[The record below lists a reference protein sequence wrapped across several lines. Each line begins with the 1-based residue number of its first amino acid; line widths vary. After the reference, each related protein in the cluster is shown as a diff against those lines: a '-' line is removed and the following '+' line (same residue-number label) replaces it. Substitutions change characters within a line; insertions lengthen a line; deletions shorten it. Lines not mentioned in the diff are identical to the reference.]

1 MLRGQVQAVKK
12 VASQHRARQRFA
24 MRFSL
29 PVAGGLIDFAQLA
42 ARLQR
47 DQPPEVL
54 GGQRA
59 RDASAIASYADFGD
73 IRVAPVV
80 DRRLPAQH
88 RFAPAQLHAERLRKI
103 DIGDDTLM
111 QQQLVTGQLG
121 GFSVGGVAHVVK
133 LARTHRLERGNAADD
148 PRLGPHFVHELEPL
162 GQIRRAQE
170 TPDVRQ
176 RLRQA
181 AGAGRVQQ
189 CLDFDAGLHVLPRD
203 KIEQWSATGQHRTL
217 AGDNPGRLEHRLG
230 SAHRHDARQGPARD
244 REGSLLRARG
254 KDDVARL
261 QHAGLAG
268 NRIANL
274 ETAIRILCRHAG
286 DRPDR
291 RPGFVACVGS
301 PERLHQ
307 RLAVPVILA
316 QRVAILQGCR
326 RDRAVNLPAGGW
338 LLIKQHRI
346 DAVPGGKGRCRQPRR
361 APAYHQQIALRD
373 SGHVRTCRAPL
384 WRSMFMPSRTRVM
397 QPCWFGWPSMVTRQ
411 S

>member
-1 MLRGQVQAVKK
+1 M
-12 VASQHRARQRFA
+12 
-24 MRFSL
+24 
-29 PVAGGLIDFAQLA
+29 
-42 ARLQR
+42 
-47 DQPPEVL
+47 
-54 GGQRA
+54 
-59 RDASAIASYADFGD
+59 
-73 IRVAPVV
+73 
-80 DRRLPAQH
+80 
-88 RFAPAQLHAERLRKI
+88 
-103 DIGDDTLM
+103 
-111 QQQLVTGQLG
+111 
-121 GFSVGGVAHVVK
+121 
-133 LARTHRLERGNAADD
+133 
-148 PRLGPHFVHELEPL
+148 
-162 GQIRRAQE
+162 
-170 TPDVRQ
+170 RQ

-189 CLDFDAGLHVLPRD
+189 SLDFDASLHVLPRD
-203 KIEQWSATGQHRTL
+203 KIEQWPATGQHGAL
-217 AGDNPGRLEHRLG
+217 AGDDPGGLEHRLG
-230 SAHRHDARQGPARD
+230 SAHGHDTGQGPARD

-274 ETAIRILCRHAG
+274 ETSLRILRRHAR
-286 DRPDR
+286 DSPDR

-326 RDRAVNLPAGGW
+326 RDRAVNLPARRW
-338 LLIKQHRI
+338 LLIEQHRI
-346 DAVPGGKGRCRQPRR
+346 DTVPGGERRCCQPRR
-361 APAYHQQIALRD
+361 ARADHQQIALRN

-384 WRSMFMPSRTRVM
+384 WRSMFMPSRTWVM